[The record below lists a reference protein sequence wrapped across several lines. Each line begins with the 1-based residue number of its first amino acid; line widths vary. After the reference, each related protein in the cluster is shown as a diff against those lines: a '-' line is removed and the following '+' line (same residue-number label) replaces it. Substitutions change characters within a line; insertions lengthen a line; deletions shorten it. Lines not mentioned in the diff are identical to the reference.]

1 MMSKKW
7 SVSVTVSVPF
17 YISSLVF
24 SFYSCKQTVSENSES
39 LSVFN

>member
-7 SVSVTVSVPF
+7 SVSVTVSVQF
-17 YISSLVF
+17 YISSLVL
-24 SFYSCKQTVSENSES
+24 SFYSCKQTVQNSES